1 MSAKKI
7 ASVMNFPEPI
17 FAKQMKS
24 FLGLAN
30 YFREFVPN
38 HSTVVHPLQ
47 ALIPEYRRSN
57 RLVWS
62 AEARLAFTAVK
73 TLIDDCPTMYFL
85 VPDGEIFLHTDASD

>member
-1 MSAKKI
+1 MSENKI
-7 ASVMNFPEPI
+7 ASVINFPIPE

-38 HSTVVHPLQ
+38 HSTVVQPLQ

-57 RLVWS
+57 RLV
-62 AEARLAFTAVK
+62 
-73 TLIDDCPTMYFL
+73 
-85 VPDGEIFLHTDASD
+85 